1 MRDRRGHLV
10 PSDAEFV
17 DVVHTDGGVFGFDSP
32 LGHVDFYPN
41 GGMPF
46 QPGCRLHELLR
57 LRMLRNYREY
67 KCKSEA
73 SRKNSSNSWSLYR
86 FFNIF
91 PQLRYRFVARKIN
104 AIGV

>member
-1 MRDRRGHLV
+1 MMRDRRGHLV

-46 QPGCRLHELLR
+46 QPGCRLHELVR

-67 KCKSEA
+67 ACKSEA
-73 SRKNSSNSWSLYR
+73 SLKNSSNS
-86 FFNIF
+86 
-91 PQLRYRFVARKIN
+91 
-104 AIGV
+104 